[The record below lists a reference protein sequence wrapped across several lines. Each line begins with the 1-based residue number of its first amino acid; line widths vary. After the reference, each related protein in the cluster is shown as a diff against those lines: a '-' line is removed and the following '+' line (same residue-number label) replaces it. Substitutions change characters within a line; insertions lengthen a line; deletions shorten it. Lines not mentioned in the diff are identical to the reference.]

1 MKNESDN
8 IRSSSM
14 QGIMKRLN
22 GKNVKMI
29 IFEPSLSQDEFY
41 GCRILKNLEDF
52 KQKSNLIITNRL
64 SADLKDVQNKV
75 FTRDI
80 FMEN

>member
-1 MKNESDN
+1 
-8 IRSSSM
+8 
-14 QGIMKRLN
+14 
-22 GKNVKMI
+22 MI

-41 GCRILKNLEDF
+41 GCRIQNLEDF